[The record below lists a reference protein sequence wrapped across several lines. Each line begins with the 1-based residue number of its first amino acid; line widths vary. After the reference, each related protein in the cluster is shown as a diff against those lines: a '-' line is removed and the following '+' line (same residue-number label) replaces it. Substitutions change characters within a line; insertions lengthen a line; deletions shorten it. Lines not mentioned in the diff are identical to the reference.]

1 MVETIKFNFECKNC
15 ERYQAAKKGKMGTCE
30 LTGKKVSK
38 TFTCRK
44 NPEHTKFMLYMVT
57 GQYTPVRIK

>member
-1 MVETIKFNFECKNC
+1 MTETIRFNFECKNC
-15 ERYQAAKKGKMGTCE
+15 EKYQPAEKRKMGTCE

-44 NPEHTKFMLYMVT
+44 NPLHAKFLLYMVT
-57 GQYTPVRIK
+57 GEYKVKE